1 MSIPKEQTNLT
12 STVDRLLE
20 RNDLDFLKEEYENKF
35 GISVPFTDCKRHYIK
50 HLLALIAAHSFQVID
65 NSLKLSPPLHVDALW
80 HFHILETSRY
90 REFEKIVLEAYRQS
104 GRETSLQHLEHSV
117 VDNKVGREERIKKT
131 RGFYETLGLVFVS
144 VERNLDARNLSD
156 EIDISLTASKRKLE
170 RNDQDDS
177 SVKKLKETSSSV
189 RKIGFYIEDKDGN
202 NRFRY
207 NASSTARFEK
217 AADMYAQFIGKKV
230 STLRFFN
237 RQDFYC
243 LHRIA
248 GDERVGQVF
257 EDDEEGTEHIVVA
270 LPEQTG
276 C

>member
-1 MSIPKEQTNLT
+1 MSIPKEQTTLT
-12 STVDRLLE
+12 SIVDRLLE

-35 GISVPFTDCKRHYIK
+35 GISVPFTDCKRHYINY
-50 HLLALIAAHSFQVID
+50 LLALIAADSFQVID

-80 HFHILETSRY
+80 HSHILETSRY

-131 RGFYETLGLVFVS
+131 RWFYETLGLVFVP

-156 EIDISLTASKRKLE
+156 ESASKRKLE

-177 SVKKLKETSSSV
+177 SAKKLKETSSSV
-189 RKIGFYIEDKDGN
+189 RNISFTIEDQDGN
-202 NRFRY
+202 NRFTY
-207 NASSTARFEK
+207 NALSTKRFEK
-217 AADMYAQFIGKKV
+217 AAVIYAGLIGKKF

-237 RQDFYC
+237 RHGMY
-243 LHRIA
+243 RIA

-257 EDDEEGTEHIVVA
+257 EDDEEDTEHIVVA